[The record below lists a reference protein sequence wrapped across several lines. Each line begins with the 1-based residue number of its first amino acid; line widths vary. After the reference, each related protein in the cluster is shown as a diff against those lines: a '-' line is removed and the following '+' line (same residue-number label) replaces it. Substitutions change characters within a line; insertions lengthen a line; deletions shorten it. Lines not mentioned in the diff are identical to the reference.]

1 MASLYNTKISETYP
15 GLIKTLDTTAITA
28 TLKQL
33 SDGNGNATGLF
44 VNTAGDFKVTAILEW
59 GSLKD
64 TGTGITISKF
74 VSESDGIANNDNDTT
89 IPTSGAVI
97 DYVQGQVTLVDLDF
111 LGDSNT
117 GTPAVD
123 LDSQSFRVL
132 GTTNQITT
140 SGADQTLTLSL
151 PPTVHRNL
159 EGNVTGNLT
168 GDVTGNVTGNVTG
181 DLTGD
186 SAGTHTGA
194 VVGNLTGNV
203 TGDLTGTVTA
213 TSVLADGVSGTTQTV
228 SDDST
233 KVATTAFVQDALSTV
248 PAGLV
253 FQGTWNADTNTPTLA
268 TGVGTTGHFYIVS
281 VAGSTDL
288 DGITDWQVGDW
299 AVFVEQGATDQWEK
313 VDNSSVL
320 DGTGTGGKISK
331 WAGSGDSVT
340 LTNSIITESGSNIGI
355 GMTPSKLLDI
365 QATDNL
371 ALRYY
376 NSTSFKAGIEVA
388 TTDGDMIA
396 SSVINDLAIRSQ
408 SNILFATGG
417 NIEKMR
423 ISSAGALQL
432 NEYGAGTLVSDA
444 SGNITVSSGGGEGG
458 PYLPLAGGTLTGAL
472 TGTSATFAG
481 ALTVTNQNINLSNAY
496 NLTGRNVANT
506 LFIGLIG
513 RGTDDKVKIDSD
525 GYGTTFGGSITGTA
539 ATFAGNVN
547 VTGDASNG
555 GTINIGDTAAYRG
568 ILSYSGASTTTL
580 SIANSYDTATS
591 RIDFNLRTSGTP
603 ITALRLEGSGNA
615 TFSGNVGIGGTPSE
629 QFEVFNDS
637 ASAVIMAKSS
647 ASTGDAY
654 LILNASG
661 TGAGRQ
667 SKIFFGDS
675 ADLDVGAI
683 DYLHDSD
690 SMQIRTAATT
700 ALTIDTSQN
709 STFAGNVTTASPL
722 TINAQEYVIRI
733 DQSDSEKF
741 QIRNVTS
748 GVNSLIIDTSSNAT
762 FAGSITANTTSTPTL
777 IVGRDGTDGDAVQVY
792 NGATGSTKALAL
804 GVSGN
809 DGTIYSQYG
818 DIILQ
823 PSAGLVGIGISTPS
837 APLSIQ
843 AATNARAIRLLGRS
857 ADEISEVDF
866 YKNDNSTI
874 LARLES
880 LSTSFNIN
888 TYPSNPITFK
898 TANVE
903 RMRIDS
909 AGTVQVRNSSI
920 PTIQLYNTDTSLGI
934 AQTLGDID
942 FYQSDPSGT
951 GVGVVSKIRSINDS
965 SFQGEA
971 GLSFHTGTTT
981 GLAERMRIDSAGNVG
996 IGETSPSYKLD
1007 VHNGTAGEGIARFSG
1022 AGSDDMLIVTESGYM
1037 AIDTRNTTS
1046 GLSFQI
1052 QGTDKVRIDSAG
1064 NVGIGT
1070 TAPEQMLEV
1079 NSSAHPTIVVSS
1091 ATDDCSI
1098 AFKKGTGATPTWR
1111 VGRDASNSDALTF
1124 AYNATGYP
1132 SLTGNSLVSIDT
1144 SGNVGIGQSPVSGA
1158 RLTLGTGNVA
1168 NEILSFASTTGGNA
1182 ELRNTSSTGTFT
1194 FTNANGASER
1204 MRITSAG
1211 NVLIGTTGTPNGTS
1225 VYGSGFIPV
1234 STGKVALRMASS
1246 STSAGTLIE
1255 FFNPNGSVGN
1265 ITISASATTYNT
1277 SSDYRL
1283 KENVVGMTGALD
1295 RVAQLKP
1302 SRFNF
1307 IADSDK
1313 VVDGFLAHEVQEV
1326 VPEAITGTK
1335 DAMKDEEYEVTPAV
1349 YEDVVHDAIEEVTDE
1364 EGNVITEAK
1373 ESWTENVLV
1382 TEAVMGTRSVEDYQ
1396 GIDQSKLV
1404 PLLVGAI
1411 QELRAEIEL
1420 LKSK

>member
-213 TSVLADGVSGTTQTV
+213 TSILADGVIGTTQTV

-268 TGVGTTGHFYIVS
+268 SGTGTTGHFYIVG

-700 ALTIDTSQN
+700 ALTLDNSQN
-709 STFAGNVTTASPL
+709 ATFAGDITTNGDIIIDNSSGDPFL
-722 TINAQEYVIRI
+722 KLKTTAQEYVIRI

-942 FYQSDPSGT
+942 FYQSDPSGG

-1111 VGRDASNSDALTF
+1111 LGRDLSAADNLTF

-1349 YEDVVHDAIEEVTDE
+1349 YDGDE
-1364 EGNVITEAK
+1364 
-1373 ESWTENVLV
+1373 LV